1 MLICWCSES
10 VTYVQSLENVRDLRI
25 ILVHVF
31 IRYEKK
37 KKRYLS
43 NAAECPTVADF
54 VVAAV
59 KDGAE

>member
-1 MLICWCSES
+1 M
-10 VTYVQSLENVRDLRI
+10 QSLENVRDLRI